1 MHVLPGSLDQLR
13 GTRRVH
19 PVVRAAFIGSPRR
32 VPSLLAML
40 LCVVRFSISPVGFSC
55 GAWRFFRSRAARFS
69 FEHGTFPIARGV
81 FFPLCASFFY
91 CAWRFFS
98 FARAGFYHPVSPLAL
113 LLCLACLILLLLLNP
128 LLVKTTT
135 ETVTVMASKE

>member
-1 MHVLPGSLDQLR
+1 MDFCWAAMHVLPGSLDQLR

-91 CAWRFFS
+91 CAWRFFPL
-98 FARAGFYHPVSPLAL
+98 RAPVSTTRIRPSLYCFASL
-113 LLCLACLILLLLLNP
+113 VLFFCFFLTHCL
-128 LLVKTTT
+128 
-135 ETVTVMASKE
+135 SKPRLKL